1 MRPICMVFVGLLACA
16 CARTSHDAPGR
27 ESAGTTAAPTAV
39 TASRP
44 AAGSPTQ
51 TPSPTTAVTRDL
63 AADILIHDEL
73 SKEEMGLLMQAL
85 VADAGGLDGGSGDS
99 ARQRLLVAADNAQ
112 RVLGTCLEHVKAK
125 SIFSKLPNA
134 ARHLIDA
141 IDLFIADAIREE
153 SLRIDLLR
161 GEQLRELAGRRAK
174 LVERRN
180 GEEGATVDMLDRLIK
195 KVDEQ
200 VERAEDE
207 ANLLEKA
214 KVEQQRQREALKR
227 FAALLKDRNVITCE
241 SAEECQELKSEFS
254 AILMQR

>member
-1 MRPICMVFVGLLACA
+1 MVLIGLLACA
-16 CARTSHDAPGR
+16 CARTSHGRVKAPGK
-27 ESAGTTAAPTAV
+27 ESAGSTAAPAAV
-39 TASRP
+39 TAPRP

-63 AADILIHDEL
+63 AVDILIHDDL
-73 SKEEMGLLMQAL
+73 SKEEMGLLMQSL
-85 VADAGGLDGGSGDS
+85 VAGAGGPDGGSGDS

-125 SIFSKLPNA
+125 SSFSRFPNA
-134 ARHLIDA
+134 ARHLIHA
-141 IDLFIADAIREE
+141 IDLCLADAIREE
-153 SLRIDLLR
+153 AVRIDLLR
-161 GEQLRELAGRRAK
+161 GEQLRELTGRRAK
-174 LVERRN
+174 LVERRS
-180 GEEGATVDMLDRLIK
+180 GDEGSTVDMLDRLIK

-200 VERAEDE
+200 VERADDE

-214 KVEQQRQREALKR
+214 KVEQQRQCQALKR

-241 SAEECQELKSEFS
+241 SAEDCQELQSEFS